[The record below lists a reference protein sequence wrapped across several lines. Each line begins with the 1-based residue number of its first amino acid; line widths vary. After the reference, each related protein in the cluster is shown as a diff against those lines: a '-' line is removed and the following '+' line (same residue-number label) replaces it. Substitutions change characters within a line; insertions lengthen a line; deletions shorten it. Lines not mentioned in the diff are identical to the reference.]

1 MNYARIKEVDI
12 ADGIGVRVG
21 LYVSGCNLHCK
32 GCQNAIAQDFNY
44 GKLFT
49 QETINYIIDSLSP
62 DYIEGLSI
70 LGGEPMDV
78 NNQEEVYK
86 LIKEVRTKLPK
97 KNIWLWTGYTLEEF
111 EEGLHLTKDTFNILN
126 SIDVLV
132 DGPFILEQ
140 RNITS
145 ANLWKGSLN
154 QRVLYKKDI
163 QKILLK

>member
-12 ADGIGVRVG
+12 ADGTGVRVG

-32 GCQNAIAQDFNY
+32 GCQNVVAQDFNY
-44 GKLFT
+44 GLPFT
-49 QETINYIIDSLSP
+49 QDTINHIIDLLTP

-78 NNQEEVYK
+78 KNQEEVYK
-86 LIKEVRTKLPK
+86 LIKEV
-97 KNIWLWTGYTLEEF
+97 KNRFPSKSIWMWTGYILEDF
-111 EEGLHLTKDTFNILN
+111 KKGLHNTGDTFNILN